1 MKDLLVLLIIC
12 SLITSLSAQ
21 DDFFAFVDKES
32 GRPAKEDPSA
42 YKYEVAKDVFDDL
55 VAGQGD
61 FRRQAPTFVMKDS
74 EMFVAWARPES
85 AEIGLEELA
94 YDICASFGADSLNAL
109 AALLAHELMHYYE
122 KHEWSRHFVK
132 QNQGLTT
139 AQRMEQIKEGL
150 KLEAQ
155 ADHLGGFL
163 AYSVGYDVYGI
174 MPQLLEKIYAETG
187 YDLPNDIPGYP
198 SLEDRVAMSE
208 SAMEHLKDLQ
218 VVLETANYLQVLGI
232 NETADQYYRFIL
244 RDFQSRDIYN
254 NAGTNLLMSALDFF
268 TEKEMP
274 FALPIELDPESRLT
288 RPRTRDPERERIRQ
302 REAIIGR
309 AIDYFDRALLL
320 DENYHPAYLNKA
332 VSYALIY
339 DWEEAEYQLRKLMK
353 NQPESKIE
361 SDIWV
366 SRGLI
371 AALRQNY
378 EEARAIWR
386 KEAEQNNNPLAEL
399 NLFILQNGKVASKS
413 EIAMGFARKQEQI
426 ESVALDQFLM
436 ETAPDRMVSID
447 NKTSCGYHER
457 DNYQIYSHSVD
468 QGREFFSIQ
477 LVGKH
482 YTGKS
487 MEGLQI
493 GDDRSVLVD
502 LYGAADRMVATPKG
516 TFLLYPQRRMVF
528 ALDEQGR
535 IAGWGVYRQK

>member
-1 MKDLLVLLIIC
+1 ML
-12 SLITSLSAQ
+12 SLFCFFTLSVSAQ
-21 DDFFAFVDKES
+21 EHFFAFVDNDS
-32 GRPAKEDPSA
+32 GRPAQADPSA
-42 YKYEVAKDVFDDL
+42 YKYEVARGVFDAL

-61 FRRQAPTFVMKDS
+61 FRRQAPTFIMKDS

-94 YDICASFGADSLNAL
+94 YDICTSFGADSLNAL
-109 AALLAHELMHYYE
+109 AALLAHELTHYYE

-132 QNQGLTT
+132 QNQDLPT

-155 ADHLGGFL
+155 ADNLGGFL

-174 MPQLLEKIYAETG
+174 MPQLLQKIYAESG
-187 YDLPNDIPGYP
+187 YDLPEEIPGYP
-198 SLEDRVAMSE
+198 SLDDRVAMSE
-208 SAMEHLKDLQ
+208 SAMEQLKDLQ
-218 VVLETANYLQVLGI
+218 VVFETANYLQVLGLH
-232 NETADQYYRFIL
+232 ETADQYYRFIL

-254 NAGTNLLMSALDFF
+254 NAGANLLMSALDLF

-288 RPRTRDPERERIRQ
+288 RPRTRDPERERVRQ
-302 REAIIGR
+302 REALIER

-320 DENYHPAYLNKA
+320 DEGYHPAYLNKA
-332 VSYALIY
+332 VSYALMY

-353 NQPESKIE
+353 NQAESKIE
-361 SDIWV
+361 SDVWV
-366 SRGLI
+366 ARGLM

-378 EEARAIWR
+378 EEARALWR
-386 KEAEQNNNPLAEL
+386 REAEQNNNPLAEL
-399 NLFILQNGKVASKS
+399 NLLILKNGSLASKS

-436 ETAPDRMVSID
+436 ETAPDRMVNID
-447 NKTSCGYHER
+447 EKTICGYHER
-457 DNYQIYSHSVD
+457 DNYHIYSHSVN

-477 LVGKH
+477 LVDQY

-487 MEGLQI
+487 MEGVQI
-493 GDDRSVLVD
+493 GDDRSVLTD
-502 LYGAADRMVATPKG
+502 LYGTPERMVATPKG
-516 TFLLYPQRRMVF
+516 TYLLYPQRWMVF
-528 ALDEQGR
+528 ALDEQGHV
-535 IAGWGVYRQK
+535 AGWGVYRQK